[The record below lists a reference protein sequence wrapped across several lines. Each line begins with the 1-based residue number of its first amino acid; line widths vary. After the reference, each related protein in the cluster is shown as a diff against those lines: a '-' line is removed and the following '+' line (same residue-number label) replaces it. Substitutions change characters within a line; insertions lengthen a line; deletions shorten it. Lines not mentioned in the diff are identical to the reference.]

1 MSDSKCAN
9 RCANWSSNG
18 EANHATA
25 YRAQQGIFGFG
36 LISLFNRQWG
46 TSFSVPAARGAGGR
60 SALVKVARD
69 AGGFEVVEMVCPSLG
84 TRHGMFNVPR
94 PSLASPPVIFP
105 RQLRMAKVAVAAR
118 LAVNLIQLLFRES
131 HVLQMFLCPWRTKPS
146 SDHELLNPGNVCHAP
161 RKKLRTTI
169 ADNRCPHRDL
179 CRDSV

>member
-1 MSDSKCAN
+1 MSTSERPN
-9 RCANWSSNG
+9 RCSDWPGHG

-36 LISLFNRQWG
+36 LVSLFNRQWG

-60 SALVKVARD
+60 GALVEVARD

-94 PSLASPPVIFP
+94 PSLASLPVIFP
-105 RQLRMAKVAVAAR
+105 RQLRMAKVAVTAR

-131 HVLQMFLCPWRTKPS
+131 HVHQLLFCPWQPKPS
-146 SDHELLNPGNVCHAP
+146 AGHELFNPGNVCHAP
-161 RKKLRTTI
+161 LKKIRTTI
-169 ADNRCPHRDL
+169 ADNCCPHRDL